1 MLVIKKMNQKKT
13 ILLSIVGIFMF
24 AGIVYFVYLNYSLT
38 NMEYSGQTIIKLEP
52 INIGKAISTPLADSN
67 QEPIASSS
75 DNNEKA
81 EIQSEHDFINKK
93 KWQSLIQTDYSIPEK
108 IATGTDN
115 PYNIRTK
122 QVALP
127 E

>member
-13 ILLSIVGIFMF
+13 MLLSLVGMAML
-24 AGIVYFVYLNYSLT
+24 AGIIYFVYLNYTLT
-38 NMEYSGQTIIKLEP
+38 NIKYSDPTIIKLEP
-52 INIGKAISTPLADSN
+52 INIGKAIPAPLADTSPASIATSSNN
-67 QEPIASSS
+67 QE
-75 DNNEKA
+75 NA
-81 EIQSEHDFINKK
+81 EIRTEHDFINKK

-115 PYNIRTK
+115 PYEIRAK
-122 QVALP
+122 QAALP